1 MVKSIF
7 LLIVPLFIINLIANC
22 AQKTW
27 IGSSGGIYSTG
38 SNWAPSGSP
47 TNADDILILGFTGTI
62 IVDGPKSPN
71 SFAVRGNSNV
81 TFSGNNN
88 TTSFTFAT
96 TNTYFI
102 EGNSTMTCTGTTN
115 SNVCD
120 IIMGS
125 LSNSL
130 FAINGVLNIGDAVT
144 YTGATKVNCANGSRV
159 VVNGSLNFVG
169 SSSSVVGS
177 SFNSYVLNPGGVQE
191 MKRTS
196 GGQFPVGDYSIYSRT
211 IISGVSNASYP
222 TFSSSQTTT
231 WGNIE
236 FNAPNNIA
244 IGTGGACLFSSN
256 ALCES
261 FKVINTGTGN
271 CNLSASGTVTRTIT
285 VNNLLQV
292 NNGCIINLN
301 STTSGSPTA
310 SSGFAA
316 KGDVLINGTL
326 TETGN
331 ALASKLSFEGSALQN
346 ITIAT
351 VTNDVSLE
359 FNNNAGFITNN
370 SITMPFNVNSI
381 VTLTNGKIN
390 LNTYTFEISNRNS
403 TALTGGGNNTFFYN
417 GFLKRGIDAVLNSY
431 SFPLGNGTDYKPATI
446 DFTTAPSIGKL
457 TANFST
463 TPPNF
468 PNPSSLTEPVGP
480 INNISLA
487 SLQGSWFINKDIIL
501 TGGVYTGTFTSYGA
515 TDIIDYTKIVL
526 LKRPSAGG
534 NWILDGTH
542 ITTTGSN
549 TAAVLSRTGMS
560 GFSEFAIGGQLNV
573 SLLNTPNLTINAVIT
588 GSTNTVNWNTV
599 TESNN
604 FKFIIEKSTSGNNFI
619 PIGEVATKALNGNS
633 SVVLQYNYID
643 INPIQGKQYY
653 RLKIVDIYGKE
664 TYSQIVTLRRGAG
677 KLEIVDVRP
686 NPTTGTVYFNVLG
699 SGNSVTVVVNDLS
712 GKLVINKG
720 LVQNNNFSID
730 MSTLVSGMY
739 VLAATDTRTGE
750 KSVFKILK
758 N

>member
-1 MVKSIF
+1 MVKNIF
-7 LLIVPLFIINLIANC
+7 LIFVILFIINLTANC
-22 AQKTW
+22 APKSW
-27 IGSSGGIYSTG
+27 VGASGGTYSTG
-38 SNWAPSGSP
+38 SNWSPAGSP
-47 TNADDILILGFTGTI
+47 TNADDILFFGFTGTI

-71 SFAVRGNSNV
+71 SFAVRGNSNI
-81 TFSGNNN
+81 TFAGNNN
-88 TTSFTFAT
+88 TTAFTFAS

-102 EGNSTMTCTGTTN
+102 EVGSTMTCTGTTN
-115 SNVCD
+115 TNICD

-144 YTGATKVNCANGSRV
+144 YTGATKLNCANGSKV
-159 VVNGSLNFVG
+159 VVNGSINFVG

-177 SFNSYVLNPGGVQE
+177 SFSSYALNPGGIQE

-211 IISGVSNASYP
+211 IISGVNNPSYP

-244 IGTGGACLFSSN
+244 TGTGGACLFSSD
-256 ALCES
+256 AICES
-261 FKVINTGTGN
+261 FTVINTGTGN
-271 CNLSASGTVTRTIT
+271 CNLAASGTVTRTIT

-292 NNGCIINLN
+292 NTGCIINLN

-331 ALASKLSFEGSALQN
+331 ALASKLSFVGSALQN
-346 ITIAT
+346 ITIAS

-370 SITMPFNVNSI
+370 SITMPFTINSM

-390 LNTYTFEISNRNS
+390 LNTYTFEISNRNG
-403 TALTGGGNNTFFYN
+403 TALIGGGNNAFFYN
-417 GFLKRGIDAVLNSY
+417 GFLKRGIDAAINSY
-431 SFPLGNGTDYKPATI
+431 SFPLGNGTDYKPANI
-446 DFTTAPSIGKL
+446 AFTTAPSIGKL

-463 TPPNF
+463 NPPNF
-468 PNPSSLTEPVGP
+468 PNPSSLSEPVGP

-487 SLQGSWFINKDIIL
+487 SLQGSWFINKDIVL
-501 TGGVYTGTFTSYGA
+501 AGGVYTGTFTSYGI
-515 TDIIDYTKIVL
+515 TDIIDYTKVVL
-526 LKRPSAGG
+526 LKRPSSGG
-534 NWILDGTH
+534 NWTLDGTH

-573 SLLNTPNLTINAVIT
+573 SLLNTPNLTINAIIT
-588 GSTNTVNWNTV
+588 GTTNTVTWNTV

-633 SVVLQYNYID
+633 SVALQYNYVD
-643 INPIQGKQYY
+643 VNPVQGKQYY
-653 RLKIVDIYGKE
+653 RLKIVDNYGKE
-664 TYSQIVTLRRGAG
+664 TYSPIVTLLRGAG
-677 KLEIVDVRP
+677 KLEIVDVQP
-686 NPTTGTVYFNVLG
+686 NPTTGTVYFNILG
-699 SGNSVTVVVNDLS
+699 SSNSVTVTINDFT
-712 GKLVINKG
+712 GKVVINKG
-720 LVQNNNFSID
+720 FVQNNNFSID
-730 MSTLVSGMY
+730 MSALASGTYILV
-739 VLAATDTRTGE
+739 ATDTRTSE
-750 KSVFKILK
+750 KSVFKVVK